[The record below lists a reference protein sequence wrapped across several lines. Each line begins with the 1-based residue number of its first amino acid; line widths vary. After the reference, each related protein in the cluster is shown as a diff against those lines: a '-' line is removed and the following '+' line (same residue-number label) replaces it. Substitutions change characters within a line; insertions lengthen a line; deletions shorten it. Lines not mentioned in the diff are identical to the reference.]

1 MHGSKSIITCI
12 SYTLPT
18 TFHHIHHMD
27 RYTAMTP
34 SSDGP
39 NPLRP
44 YYKPPSIG
52 TLPDNLS
59 NGSTLGASAAAR
71 SSTTPQSFGSSARD
85 MLSDLNYSEIL
96 GDATPTTGDS
106 LKALLDQAIWKY
118 SSVFMAQPFEVA
130 KTVLQCHLAG
140 SSGINTGNDWRPSS
154 SRHSSVYQG
163 SRHGDVRVNVQPDTQ
178 G

>member
-1 MHGSKSIITCI
+1 
-12 SYTLPT
+12 
-18 TFHHIHHMD
+18 MD
-27 RYTAMTP
+27 RYTAITP

-52 TLPDNLS
+52 TLPENLTNAS
-59 NGSTLGASAAAR
+59 NYGLSSAAR

-85 MLSDLNYSEIL
+85 MLLDLNYSEIL
-96 GDATPTTGDS
+96 GEAAPTTGDS

-130 KTVLQCHLAG
+130 KTVLQCQLAGSGGTNAG
-140 SSGINTGNDWRPSS
+140 SSGRPGS
-154 SRHSSVYQG
+154 SRHSSVHPASQY
-163 SRHGDVRVNVQPDTQ
+163 GDVSRITCDLL
-178 G
+178 

>member
-1 MHGSKSIITCI
+1 VLHNLDNAS
-12 SYTLPT
+12 
-18 TFHHIHHMD
+18 MD
-27 RYTAMTP
+27 RYTAITP

-52 TLPDNLS
+52 TLPENLANAS
-59 NGSTLGASAAAR
+59 NYGASSAAR

-96 GDATPTTGDS
+96 GEAAPTTGDS

-130 KTVLQCHLAG
+130 KTVLQCQLAG
-140 SSGINTGNDWRPSS
+140 SSGMSGGSPWRPSS
-154 SRHSSVYQG
+154 SRHSSVHPASQY
-163 SRHGDVRVNVQPDTQ
+163 GDVSRITCNYWEPSAN
-178 G
+178 